1 MLTVP
6 LLQACLNAPDPA
18 TGDQNG
24 VDPENDAD
32 SPEDNPQMP
41 APQAN
46 MPRGAAPGGGMPAHY
61 ITPEQ
66 QQQMAYHQYM
76 QQQQQGVGGSYPM
89 PPQSSLTQDTKF

>member
-1 MLTVP
+1 M
-6 LLQACLNAPDPA
+6 
-18 TGDQNG
+18 DQEG
-24 VDPENDAD
+24 DAD

-46 MPRGAAPGGGMPAHY
+46 MPRGQPPPAGMPAHY

-76 QQQQQGVGGSYPM
+76 AQTQGGVGGQYPM
-89 PPQSSLTQDTKF
+89 PPQGNLAESKF